1 MTRPPLCGCWLPDPR
16 ASWPVSPTPGG
27 LPEWISRRDF
37 DVYVDEFTRHGF
49 TGPLNWY
56 RCFDRNW
63 ELTATP
69 PAATIDIPALF
80 IGGAAD
86 AALAY
91 TPRDRAREVVTG
103 EYREV
108 LIDGAGHWLT
118 EERPDEISRLL
129 VDFPVVSLVSPVGTC
144 NGGSGPLGK
153 GEGNGARNKEPWHR
167 RG

>member
-1 MTRPPLCGCWLPDPR
+1 M
-16 ASWPVSPTPGG
+16 
-27 LPEWISRRDF
+27 PEWISRRDF
-37 DVYVDEFTRHGF
+37 DVYVQEFTRTGF

-63 ELTATP
+63 ELTAAP
-69 PAATIDIPALF
+69 PAATVDIPALF

-86 AALAY
+86 ATLAY

-118 EERPDEISRLL
+118 EEHPDEISRIL
-129 VDFPVVSLVSPVGTC
+129 VDFLVV
-144 NGGSGPLGK
+144 
-153 GEGNGARNKEPWHR
+153 
-167 RG
+167 